1 MSNSAGGSGYGS
13 GWKWST
19 KRGRSKS
26 PARGKSKSPSRQYVT
41 KRQLSS
47 LVPKIMNKKA
57 EGKHIHHTFASATA
71 DQNGTVYHLTKIDDG
86 VLPEERVGN
95 NIMVTGFE
103 FGGYFNNDE
112 TAESVLCRFMVFRAN
127 EGLTAT
133 PAVNQILAT
142 GSVGT
147 TRVPTCLY
155 NPLNLPTGPAGSNN
169 GKPAYTVYYDK
180 TFGMSDEGS
189 SVTKVP
195 FRVNIKLPR
204 PLPCNFTGIE
214 DTDEGPGQWYCLYCS
229 SNATTTVQLNGDF
242 RVYYTDC

>member
-1 MSNSAGGSGYGS
+1 MSNSAGGSGYGN
-13 GWKWST
+13 GWKWGR

-26 PARGKSKSPSRQYVT
+26 PGRAKSPSKYVT
-41 KRQLSS
+41 KAQFKSM
-47 LVPKIMNKKA
+47 VTKVMNKNA
-57 EGKHIHHTFASATA
+57 EGKHIHHTFASASA
-71 DQNGTVYHLTKIDDG
+71 DQNGTVYHLTKVDDG
-86 VLPEERVGN
+86 ILPEERIGN
-95 NIMVTGFE
+95 NIMVTGVE

-112 TAESVLCRFMVFRAN
+112 TAESVLCRFMIFRCN

-133 PAVNQILAT
+133 PAPSDILAT

-147 TRVPTCLY
+147 TRAPTCLY
-155 NPLNLPTGPAGSNN
+155 NPLNLATGPAGSNN
-169 GKPAYTVYYDK
+169 AKPAFTVFYDK

-204 PLPCNFTGIE
+204 PLPTNFAGPE
-214 DTDEGPGQWYCLYCS
+214 DTDEGVGQWYLLYNS

-242 RVYYTDC
+242 RVYYSDV